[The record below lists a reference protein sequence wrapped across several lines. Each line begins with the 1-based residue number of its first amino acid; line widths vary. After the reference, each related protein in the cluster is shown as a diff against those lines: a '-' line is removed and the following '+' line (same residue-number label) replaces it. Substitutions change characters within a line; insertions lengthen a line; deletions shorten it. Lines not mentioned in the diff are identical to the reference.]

1 VKGGEWVLKRPKM
14 RGKIELKRE
23 TKRGMCASMPGLC
36 VSLFFYL
43 YLKTRREGMSKWPN
57 LYVNR
62 SKIHRA
68 RLALF
73 KEVV

>member
-1 VKGGEWVLKRPKM
+1 MGSKVTQNEGENRT
-14 RGKIELKRE
+14 KRE
-23 TKRGMCASMPGLC
+23 TKSGMCTSMPGLW

-43 YLKTRREGMSKWPN
+43 DLKTRQEVMSKWSD
-57 LYVNR
+57 LCVNR